1 MKFLEVTTD
10 WGNLAIRPQY
20 IHRIVTNDPAW
31 TLADST
37 NCVVVTSDKLFE
49 VHETYAELIQQLEGI
64 GG

>member
-10 WGNLAIRPQY
+10 AGKLAIRQQY
-20 IHRIVTNDPAW
+20 VHRIVENDPAW

-37 NCVVVTSDKLFE
+37 NCVVVTSDQIFE